1 MTQFS
6 LPFTPFSSVLDAGR
20 CNRETKKRKRDVGPT
35 QLTSPFG
42 HSTVT
47 PKSNF
52 HWDGNH
58 RTSIRIRRYP
68 ERFVRSRPPVAP
80 TATPGRKL
88 RDNYYGE
95 FAHTSPGYIATLPFF
110 PPFQSPFSSSSW
122 PLVVTTLLLSTR
134 VSFITFRISWQLN
147 SRFVKILDE
156 TRRVSED
163 SLPFVSPSRRSIS
176 PIQIAR

>member
-6 LPFTPFSSVLDAGR
+6 LPFTPFSSALDAGR
-20 CNRETKKRKRDVGPT
+20 CNRETKKRKRDGGPT
-35 QLTSPFG
+35 ELTSPFG

-80 TATPGRKL
+80 TVTPGRKL

-95 FAHTSPGYIATLPFF
+95 FAHTSPGHSATLLFSPLSNPRTLFLVLASRCYHAF
-110 PPFQSPFSSSSW
+110 PLHSCSVYYFSYFVATKFSAREN
-122 PLVVTTLLLSTR
+122 TR
-134 VSFITFRISWQLN
+134 
-147 SRFVKILDE
+147 
-156 TRRVSED
+156 
-163 SLPFVSPSRRSIS
+163 
-176 PIQIAR
+176 

>member
-6 LPFTPFSSVLDAGR
+6 FPFAPFSSVLDAGR
-20 CNRETKKRKRDVGPT
+20 CNRETKKRKRDGGPT
-35 QLTSPFG
+35 ELASPFG

-95 FAHTSPGYIATLPFF
+95 FAHTSPGHSATLPFSLF
-110 PPFQSPFSSSSW
+110 FQCQFSSSSW
-122 PLVVTTLLLSTR
+122 PLFVTALLLSTR
-134 VSFITFRISWQLN
+134 VPFVTFRIS
-147 SRFVKILDE
+147 
-156 TRRVSED
+156 
-163 SLPFVSPSRRSIS
+163 
-176 PIQIAR
+176 